1 MRIESCLLGYYSE
14 IFLKRNFT
22 PIKFT
27 TPEFSDHYY
36 KNLIGGHIPSRYRSK
51 YNFFFLKKIVSGER
65 YVYQTVSV
73 HLYGLCFVQFCKDIY
88 KQIRGLES
96 LTTVKFTQNHV
107 TAEPRETAAVKMILL
122 RQENR
127 QEKNQ
132 THSQY
137 HNGMVVL

>member
-1 MRIESCLLGYYSE
+1 MCTKLY
-14 IFLKRNFT
+14 
-22 PIKFT
+22 
-27 TPEFSDHYY
+27 
-36 KNLIGGHIPSRYRSK
+36 
-51 YNFFFLKKIVSGER
+51 
-65 YVYQTVSV
+65 
-73 HLYGLCFVQFCKDIY
+73 LYGLCFVQFWG

-107 TAEPRETAAVKMILL
+107 TAEPRETAAVKMIML

>member
-1 MRIESCLLGYYSE
+1 MKDLMRIESCLLGYYSE

-51 YNFFFLKKIVSGER
+51 YNFFLKKIVSGER

-73 HLYGLCFVQFCKDIY
+73 HTGLYFVQYCKDIY

-96 LTTVKFTQNHV
+96 LTTVKFTHNH
-107 TAEPRETAAVKMILL
+107 
-122 RQENR
+122 Q
-127 QEKNQ
+127 
-132 THSQY
+132 
-137 HNGMVVL
+137 

>member
-51 YNFFFLKKIVSGER
+51 YNFFLKDREWGLTGEICVPNCIR
-65 YVYQTVSV
+65 T
-73 HLYGLCFVQFCKDIY
+73 YGTLFC
-88 KQIRGLES
+88 
-96 LTTVKFTQNHV
+96 
-107 TAEPRETAAVKMILL
+107 AVL
-122 RQENR
+122 
-127 QEKNQ
+127 
-132 THSQY
+132 
-137 HNGMVVL
+137 